1 MRPILQLVLAMVIL
15 PATLWG
21 PVYAQDNAVYLVA
34 YIEVMP
40 NVVDS
45 GAALLE
51 RYSDASRKE
60 IGNLSFD
67 VLHEMARPERFAIL
81 EVWKDKVA
89 LGGHDKA
96 ASTLHFRDRL
106 NEIQGAPYDERILSG
121 LHLGPVRDEHKPG
134 AIYALTHVDVVP
146 QHLNDGLALLRAMGV
161 DTAKDNGN
169 ISYEVL
175 QQANRPNHFTVVEE
189 WTSKQALD
197 AHAMSPHTRTFREQL
212 LPMQG
217 ALYDERFYKK
227 LVD

>member
-1 MRPILQLVLAMVIL
+1 MRPILQLVLAMVIP

-21 PVYAQDNAVYLVA
+21 PVYAQDNAVYLVT

-40 NVVDS
+40 NAAAS

-81 EVWKDKVA
+81 EVWKDKA
-89 LGGHDKA
+89 AFDGHDKA
-96 ASTLHFRDRL
+96 ASTVHFRDRL

-121 LHLGPVRDEHKPG
+121 LYLGPVKHEHKPG
-134 AIYALTHVDVVP
+134 AIYVLTHVDVVP
-146 QHLNDGLALLRAMGV
+146 QHLNNGLALLGAMSS
-161 DTAKDNGN
+161 DTAKENGN

-175 QQANRPNHFTVVEE
+175 QQANRLNHFAVVEE
-189 WTSKQALD
+189 WVSKQAAQ
-197 AHAMSPHTRTFREQL
+197 AHALAPHTRAFRAKL

-227 LVD
+227 LD